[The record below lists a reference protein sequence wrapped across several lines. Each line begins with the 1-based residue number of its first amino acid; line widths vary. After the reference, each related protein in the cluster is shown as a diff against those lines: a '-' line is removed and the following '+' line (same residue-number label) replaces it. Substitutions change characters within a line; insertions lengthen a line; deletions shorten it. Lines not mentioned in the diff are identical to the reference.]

1 MQEKMTIRDIPLKG
15 RRVFCRVDFNVPFDA
30 EGQITDATRITSALP
45 TIKMIIEAGGRLI
58 LASHLGRPK
67 AAPNPKYSLA
77 PVAPYLAN
85 LLGCPV
91 TMANDCIGP
100 EVEKQVA
107 QLQDGQVLLLEN
119 VRFHPGEE
127 KNDPEFARQLA
138 KLAEVYVND
147 AFGTAHR
154 AHASTEG
161 VARLLSPA
169 LSGLLMEQEIRYL
182 GLALAAPKRPLV
194 AVIGGAKVSDKIM
207 VIENLLSKV
216 DSLLIGGGM
225 AYTFLRAQ
233 GFSVGKSLVEEDR
246 IELAKTLL
254 QKAEDQ
260 GVKLLLP
267 QDHVIAAEFKADAAH
282 RICSNND
289 FPADL
294 MALDIGPKTIASYAD
309 TLAKAQTVIWNG
321 PMGVF
326 EFDAFATGTMA
337 VAQAIADSSALSII
351 GGGDSVAAVNKSGL
365 EGRMTHISTGG
376 GASLEFLEGRALPGV
391 VALTDKA

>member
-30 EGQITDATRITSALP
+30 EGQITDATRITAALP
-45 TIKMIIEAGGRLI
+45 TIQLVLEAGGRLI

-77 PVAPYLAN
+77 PVAPYLAK
-85 LLGCPV
+85 LLGRPV

-207 VIENLLSKV
+207 VIENLLTKV

-254 QKAEDQ
+254 QKAKDQ

-282 RICSNND
+282 RICSND
-289 FPADL
+289 GFPADW
-294 MALDIGPKTIASYAD
+294 MALDIGPQTIALYAD

-337 VAQAIADSSALSII
+337 VAKAIADSSALSII

-365 EGRMTHISTGG
+365 EGHMTHISTGG